1 MSSVLE
7 RQLSRR
13 RFLGASAAGGAALL
27 LAGTGS
33 SALAASPPTLADLSR
48 RDEDEDWFEASIPRL
63 QRLMR
68 KREITSAGLTK
79 AYLRRIRRLD
89 PVLGSVIET
98 NPDALRIAAQ
108 RDRERRRGH
117 VRGPLHGIPIL
128 VKDNVATR
136 DKMETT
142 AGSFALEGSR
152 VPRDAEIVRRLRRA
166 GAVIL
171 GKANLSEWANFRG
184 FIPPGFP
191 NGWSGRG
198 DFTRNPYV
206 LSWDPCGSSSGSA
219 VAAAANLASV
229 TIGTETDGSILCPAG
244 NNNVVGLKPTLGLVA
259 QNGIIPIAHSQDTAG
274 PITRT
279 VTDAAIL
286 LNAIRSP
293 FGPVKGHK
301 LPRDYTKFLRRG
313 ALKGA
318 RIGVDRLNF
327 QEDYFA
333 VPELNLVTEQALDV
347 MADAGATII
356 DIEPADCPDPNTW
369 FDPEFAVLLNE
380 FKHDIAAYLK
390 PVRRTEMR
398 DLADL
403 IEFNIEHCA
412 EEMTYFGQEIFD
424 MAQAMSG
431 ESHRSGISGGS
442 CRECPAGRPARGSTA
457 CSTSTISTCWSRRRI
472 PSGTRRPPSRA
483 MPASRSRPGSRRT
496 VVRVASGCPGASST
510 SRSSSGSPMTSS
522 RSSDDETSRSTSG
535 PCPGRSRM
543 PASARRCR
551 PRRSGRGR
559 SSARPW
565 PCPGGGCRCREGPRR
580 AAVACRAPLECRP
593 AGCARR
599 RLEHHVLR
607 PTAKAH

>member
-7 RQLSRR
+7 RRLSRR

-244 NNNVVGLKPTLGLVA
+244 NTNVVGLKPTLGLVA

-431 ESHRSGISGGS
+431 SLTDPAYLAARAESVRLAGPEGLDRVLDEHDLDVLVS
-442 CRECPAGRPARGSTA
+442 PAYSVGY
-457 CSTSTISTCWSRRRI
+457 
-472 PSGTRRPPSRA
+472 
-483 MPASRSRPGSRRT
+483 
-496 VVRVASGCPGASST
+496 
-510 SRSSSGSPMTSS
+510 
-522 RSSDDETSRSTSG
+522 
-535 PCPGRSRM
+535 
-543 PASARRCR
+543 SA
-551 PRRSGRGR
+551 
-559 SSARPW
+559 
-565 PCPGGGCRCREGPRR
+565 
-580 AAVACRAPLECRP
+580 AAVAGYASISVP
-593 AGCARR
+593 AGVAADGRPGCVWMSGRFLDEPKLIRLAYDLEQELGRRDIPKYLGTVPGPFADAGICAALPASSERAGAVQRETVAMPRR
-599 RLEHHVLR
+599 RMPL
-607 PTAKAH
+607 

>member
-7 RQLSRR
+7 RRLSRR
-13 RFLGASAAGGAALL
+13 RFLGATAAGGAAVL
-27 LAGTGS
+27 LAGSGS
-33 SALAASPPTLADLSR
+33 AALAASPPTLADLSR

-68 KREITSAGLTK
+68 KREISSVGLTK

-89 PVLGSVIET
+89 PVLGAVIET

-136 DKMETT
+136 DRMETT
-142 AGSFALEGSR
+142 AGSLALEGSR

-191 NGWSGRG
+191 NGWSARG
-198 DFTRNPYV
+198 EFTRNPYV

-219 VAAAANLASV
+219 VAPAANLCAAAV
-229 TIGTETDGSILCPAG
+229 GTETDGSILCPAG

-274 PITRT
+274 PMTRT
-279 VTDAAIL
+279 VTDAATM
-286 LNAIRSP
+286 LNAMRSP

-301 LPRDYTKFLRRG
+301 LPRDYTRYLKKG

-347 MADAGATII
+347 MADAGATVI
-356 DIEPADCPDPNTW
+356 DIDPAECPDPNSW
-369 FDPEFAVLLNE
+369 FDPEFTVLLNE

-390 PVRRTEMR
+390 PVRRTEMET
-398 DLADL
+398 LADL
-403 IEFNIEHCA
+403 IEFNIEHCP

-424 MAQAMSG
+424 MAEAMSG
-431 ESHRSGISGGS
+431 SLTDPAYLAARAESFRLAGPDGLDRVLDAHDLDVLVSPTYSVGYSAAAVAGYASISV
-442 CRECPAGRPARGSTA
+442 PAGVAADGRPGCVWMSGRFLDEPKLIRLAYSLEQELGDRDLPKYLGSVPGPFPDA
-457 CSTSTISTCWSRRRI
+457 GIC
-472 PSGTRRPPSRA
+472 A
-483 MPASRSRPGSRRT
+483 ALPASRSAQGVVPQGVAPSDRR
-496 VVRVASGCPGASST
+496 VRIG
-510 SRSSSGSPMTSS
+510 
-522 RSSDDETSRSTSG
+522 
-535 PCPGRSRM
+535 
-543 PASARRCR
+543 
-551 PRRSGRGR
+551 
-559 SSARPW
+559 
-565 PCPGGGCRCREGPRR
+565 
-580 AAVACRAPLECRP
+580 L
-593 AGCARR
+593 
-599 RLEHHVLR
+599 
-607 PTAKAH
+607 